1 MTALEALKWLIDN
14 GYIEY
19 ENGWQESPYI
29 LESINTI
36 EKELKALEIIK
47 NKKVYVR
54 FFLKYCDDEIG
65 LPIYNSQVLEEQKLT
80 KEEYDLL
87 KEALG

>member
-1 MTALEALKWLIDN
+1 MSKGLEALK
-14 GYIEY
+14 EY
-19 ENGWQESPYI
+19 RKHQQGVNVYADELLDI
-29 LESINTI
+29 V

-80 KEEYDLL
+80 QEEYDLL